1 MRIFPEPPNNPMSI
15 SRDFLI
21 DTLHQGLAA
30 DPAILALWL
39 EGADATGH
47 VDLYS
52 DIDLC
57 CAVEADAMDAASAR
71 VVQILATLGTID
83 LIERSTRA
91 KDFQFT
97 TFHLADSSPY
107 LLIDFNVFVD
117 RGSQFTTGDAIEKP
131 LILFDRGGVIRF
143 APANAQ
149 QVRAHLTQRLQAL
162 SAIAAQ
168 DARIEK
174 YILRGEFLEAFGYYH
189 KWLLTSLIEVL
200 RLRYTPLHPD
210 YFIVH
215 ISRHLPAHVLRRLE
229 DLFKI
234 SSLEELA
241 RKSRAARSLFEET
254 AAFLR
259 SADE

>member
-1 MRIFPEPPNNPMSI
+1 MSI
-15 SRDFLI
+15 SRDTLI
-21 DTLHQGLAA
+21 AVLHENLAA

-39 EGADATGH
+39 EGADATGL
-47 VDLYS
+47 VDPYS

-57 CAVEADAMDAASAR
+57 CAVEAGAMDAVTAHAQ
-71 VVQILATLGTID
+71 QILAGLGTID
-83 LIERSTRA
+83 LIERATRQ

-97 TFHLADSSPY
+97 TFHLADTSPY
-107 LLIDFNVFVD
+107 LLIDFNVFVG
-117 RGSQFTTGDAIEKP
+117 RGSQFTAGDAIEQP

-143 APANAQ
+143 AQTDEQ
-149 QVRAHLTQRLQAL
+149 QLRAHRTQRLQAL

-189 KWLLTSLIEVL
+189 KWLLTPLIEVL
-200 RLRYTPLHPD
+200 RLRYTPLHSD

-215 ISRHLPAHVLRRLE
+215 ISRHLPVEVLRRLE
-229 DLFKI
+229 DLFKVN
-234 SSLEELA
+234 SLEELA
-241 RKSRAARSLFEET
+241 IKSRAARSLFEET

-259 SADE
+259 SPDL